1 MHIRIN
7 IYLKNINYSSYTI
20 GRDIMSQID
29 VIKES
34 IQNEQLL
41 RESATN
47 NVLKGE
53 YLIKDSHPDVYQ
65 ILGVEA
71 KATITNKETLADKIM
86 IEGQINYSVMY
97 LSEDES
103 KVTSINSVYLSEKF
117 ADYLDLNNE
126 EHKVICEVECI
137 IEHIQASIMNERK
150 IAIDGIRSTKWQV
163 YKIEEFEFVKEIEG
177 RDDIQVKTKSEEM
190 NQIKCEKEIELMGKS
205 MIKVTMDKP
214 EIDEILKCSMNL
226 HKKEVKL
233 GDGKI
238 YFGCYCKIEVLCKG
252 KDENDIFL
260 LQDDIYLS
268 KEEEAIGVNGE
279 MMTSHQIDIIN
290 FDSIVNA
297 DDLGES
303 RIVNVE
309 FMIKGTIKVIS
320 KEVIDVI
327 KDAYSPTKS
336 IELTKKKYET
346 GLVHGIITSELI
358 VKDNLYPKDENDK
371 IGCVI
376 SATGCPVITDRVVE
390 EDKIKVEGIIKV
402 LVLYKTTD
410 DDCRIDMCNGEIPFT
425 SVIDLKGT
433 KPEMVALCKVHLEN
447 LDATVE
453 ANTIGVRA
461 TLSVLVKACYK
472 VNKEWIVDIIEGEE
486 EKECK
491 KASVTI
497 YVVNIGDTL
506 WDLAKKYNTTMD
518 SLIEINELEGPESL
532 TEGKKIIIPGKCKF

>member
-1 MHIRIN
+1 
-7 IYLKNINYSSYTI
+7 
-20 GRDIMSQID
+20 MSQID

-34 IQNEQLL
+34 IQNEQLI
-41 RESATN
+41 RENSSN

-65 ILGVEA
+65 ILGIEA

-103 KVTSINSVYLSEKF
+103 KVTSINSVCLSEKF

-150 IAIDGIRSTKWQV
+150 IAIDGIRTTRWQL
-163 YKIEEFEFVKEIEG
+163 YKVEEFEFVKEIEG
-177 RDDIQVKTKSEEM
+177 RDDIQVKRKSEEI
-190 NQIKCEKEIELMGKS
+190 NQIKCEKNMELMGKS

-214 EIDEILKCSMNL
+214 EISDILKSSLNL

-268 KEEEAIGVNGE
+268 KEEEAIGVSGD
-279 MMTSHQIDIIN
+279 MLTSSQIDIVN
-290 FDSIVNA
+290 YDSIVTT
-297 DDLGES
+297 DDLGEN
-303 RIVNVE
+303 RVINVE
-309 FMIKGTIKVIS
+309 FMIKGSIKVLS

-327 KDAYSPTKS
+327 KDAYSPTQS
-336 IELTKKKYET
+336 IELTKKSYEI
-346 GLVHGIITSELI
+346 GLIHGVVPTEII

-371 IGCVI
+371 IACIVC
-376 SATGCPVITDRVVE
+376 ATGCPIITDKSIE
-390 EDKIKVEGIIKV
+390 EDKVKIEGIIKASI
-402 LVLYKTTD
+402 LYKTTEE
-410 DDCRIDMCNGEIPFT
+410 DCKIDMCNGEIPFT
-425 SVIDLKGT
+425 SVVDLKGI
-433 KPEMVALCKVHLEN
+433 KANMISLCKVHLEN

-453 ANTIGVRA
+453 ANTIGIRA
-461 TLSVLVKACYK
+461 TLSVLVKVCYK
-472 VNKEWIVDIIEGEE
+472 VNKAWIVDITESEE

-491 KASVTI
+491 KSSVTI
-497 YVVNIGDTL
+497 YVELFHATEPIVQNLPVPITHIVNIEFV
-506 WDLAKKYNTTMD
+506 
-518 SLIEINELEGPESL
+518 LIS
-532 TEGKKIIIPGKCKF
+532 TVFAFTAHA

>member
-1 MHIRIN
+1 
-7 IYLKNINYSSYTI
+7 
-20 GRDIMSQID
+20 MSQID

-34 IQNEQLL
+34 IQNEQLI
-41 RESATN
+41 RENSSN

-65 ILGVEA
+65 ILGIEA

-103 KVTSINSVYLSEKF
+103 KVTSINSVCLSEKF

-150 IAIDGIRSTKWQV
+150 IAIDGIRTTRWQL
-163 YKIEEFEFVKEIEG
+163 YKVEEFEFVKEIEG
-177 RDDIQVKTKSEEM
+177 RDDIQVKRKSEEI
-190 NQIKCEKEIELMGKS
+190 NQIKCEKNMELMGKS

-214 EIDEILKCSMNL
+214 EISDILKSSLNL

-268 KEEEAIGVNGE
+268 KEEEAIGVSGD
-279 MMTSHQIDIIN
+279 MLTSNQIDIVN
-290 FDSIVNA
+290 YDSIVTT
-297 DDLGES
+297 DDLGEN
-303 RIVNVE
+303 RVINVE
-309 FMIKGTIKVIS
+309 FMIKGSIKVLS

-327 KDAYSPTKS
+327 KDAYSPTQS
-336 IELTKKKYET
+336 IELTKKSYEI
-346 GLVHGIITSELI
+346 GLIHGVVPTEII

-371 IGCVI
+371 IACIVC
-376 SATGCPVITDRVVE
+376 ATGCPIITDKSIE
-390 EDKIKVEGIIKV
+390 EDKVKIEGIIKTSI
-402 LVLYKTTD
+402 LYKTTEE
-410 DDCRIDMCNGEIPFT
+410 DCKIDMCNGEVPFT
-425 SVIDLKGT
+425 SVVDLKGI
-433 KPEMVALCKVHLEN
+433 KANMISLCKVHLEN

-453 ANTIGVRA
+453 ANTIGIRA
-461 TLSVLVKACYK
+461 TLSVLVKVCYK
-472 VNKEWIVDIIEGEE
+472 VNKAWIVDITESEE

-491 KASVTI
+491 KSSVTI
-497 YVVNIGDTL
+497 YVVNVGDTL

-518 SLIEINELEGPESL
+518 SLMHINELEGPESL
-532 TEGKKIIIPGKCKF
+532 VKGKKIIIPGKCKF